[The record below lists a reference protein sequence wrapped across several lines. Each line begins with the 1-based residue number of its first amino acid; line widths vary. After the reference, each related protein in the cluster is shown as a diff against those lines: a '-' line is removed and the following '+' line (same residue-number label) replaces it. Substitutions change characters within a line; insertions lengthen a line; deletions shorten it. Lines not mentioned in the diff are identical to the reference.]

1 MYNRLSCLL
10 PYNRLALVA
19 YPKAENIRD
28 RQAGK
33 PVVQEM
39 KKWLR
44 RTAIAFGTL
53 VLLVAGFL
61 SYSYFIE
68 PRQFVVVE
76 ETIAAPNW
84 DLRLDGFRVV
94 AIADL
99 HTGSNYAPPERIRY
113 VVEQANAQDAD
124 IIVLLGDYVSEAK
137 WDQQCVRRATNRE
150 HCTELKVPV
159 EEIAESLKGLNAK
172 YGVFAI
178 IGNHDWYHNEQ
189 KIHRM
194 FEEIVGL
201 TVLNN
206 EIAEIDVSGTKVRL
220 WGIEDLYLNR
230 RVPSEA
236 FNSLADK
243 SNVIALTHN
252 PDSLLSAPAGFAIM
266 FSGHTH
272 GGQLNWPVFGPKA
285 VFNDPRFMD
294 GHVEVD
300 GKHVYVTSG
309 VGTSVIPFR
318 FRVPPEIAVVTLRS
332 K

>member
-1 MYNRLSCLL
+1 
-10 PYNRLALVA
+10 
-19 YPKAENIRD
+19 
-28 RQAGK
+28 
-33 PVVQEM
+33 M
-39 KKWLR
+39 KKWMKR
-44 RTAIAFGTL
+44 IGIAIGAF
-53 VLLVAGFL
+53 VLLAALFL

-76 ETIAAPNW
+76 ETIAVPNW
-84 DLRLDGFRVV
+84 DTKLDGFRVV

-124 IIVLLGDYVSEAK
+124 LIVLLGDYVSEAK
-137 WDQQCVRRATNRE
+137 WDREMRRRPEGTDR
-150 HCTELKVPV
+150 TELRVPV
-159 EEIAESLKGLNAK
+159 ETIAESLKGLKAR
-172 YGVFAI
+172 YGTFAI

-189 KIHRM
+189 KIHRV
-194 FEEIVGL
+194 FEEVAGI

-206 EIAEIDVSGTKVRL
+206 EIVEIDVNGTTMRL
-220 WGIEDLYLNR
+220 WGIEDLYRNR
-230 RVPSEA
+230 RVPA
-236 FNSLADK
+236 KPFNALTDK

-252 PDSLLSAPAGFAIM
+252 PDSLLTAPAGFAVM

-272 GGQLNWPVFGPKA
+272 GGQLNWPIFGPKA

-294 GHVEVD
+294 GHAEVD